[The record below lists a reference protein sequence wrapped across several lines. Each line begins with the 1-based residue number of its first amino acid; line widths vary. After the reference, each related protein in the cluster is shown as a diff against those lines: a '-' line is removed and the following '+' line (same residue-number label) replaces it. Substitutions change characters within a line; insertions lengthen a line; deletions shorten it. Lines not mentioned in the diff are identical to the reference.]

1 MTSVIAMLVAAASDL
16 LPNVNSKLRTQILAE
31 FRFESDQAGFPPLL
45 HAYRDRH
52 IQHLRTLLRGLP
64 LTIVVDRVDQ
74 A

>member
-16 LPNVNSKLRTQILAE
+16 LPNVNSKLHTRIIAE

-52 IQHLRTLLRGLP
+52 LQHLRTLFRGVP